1 MPTITGYIRPEI
13 NTLNIQA
20 QLDQLTAAG
29 VSRIYQE
36 KPSDN
41 HRNRPQWDKLMTD
54 ALDGD
59 TVVVTSLDRVAHNT
73 RHLLEIVESLHAAGV
88 TFKVID
94 SGIDTST
101 PDGEVLRRLLSALVD
116 FERQVLRE
124 RQSAGIAQAK
134 REGRYKGRK
143 PTAMAKADEV
153 LALNEKG
160 LTRQKIAD
168 ELGIGV
174 ASVYR
179 ILKTHT
185 APKKPGRK
193 IAKKTEKI
201 PVAKKQRGE
210 RKPAREADTE
220 QLSFF

>member
-1 MPTITGYIRPEI
+1 MANTFGYLRSGIKQ
-13 NTLNIQA
+13 NIQS
-20 QLDQLTAAG
+20 QLDQLEVSG
-29 VSRIYQE
+29 VSKIYQE
-36 KPSDN
+36 KSSDN
-41 HRNRPQWDKLMTD
+41 HRNRPQWDKLM
-54 ALDGD
+54 AEVLNGD

-73 RHLLEIVESLHAAGV
+73 RHLLEIVESLTAAGV

-94 SGIDTST
+94 CGIDTST
-101 PDGEVLRRLLSALVD
+101 SHGEVLRKLLGALVD
-116 FERQVLRE
+116 FERQILRE

-143 PTAMAKADEV
+143 PTARAKTDEV

-185 APKKPGRK
+185 VPKKPGRK
-193 IAKKTEKI
+193 IAKKPEKI